1 MKKLLLIFTIAMMAF
16 VTAKAEEIEATVTVS
31 DRGYV
36 QIVAQAPYFGSIN
49 EVKEFSRS
57 MVNLKTGQP
66 EVTNV
71 LQYMEG
77 TSEDPNDPAYW
88 CSINV
93 SHSGL
98 FNITSS
104 TVSFTDVFY
113 LPGATTEN
121 VIEKLRSMDLFY
133 TYRYGH
139 GLLNDNTGVY
149 TLSLSSNVVTGVD
162 DVDAAKEVAGVTY
175 FNLNGQQA
183 AEPFSG
189 VNVKVTTYTDGTKQ
203 SVKMV
208 K

>member
-1 MKKLLLIFTIAMMAF
+1 MKKFLLIFAIAMMAF
-16 VTAKAEEIEATVTVS
+16 VSAKAEEIEATVTVS

-36 QIVAQAPYFGSIN
+36 EIEAKGTFFGAIN
-49 EVKEFSRS
+49 EVKEFTRS
-57 MVNLKTGQP
+57 LQGET
-66 EVTNV
+66 TDV
-71 LQYMEG
+71 LQYMKG
-77 TSEDPNDPAYW
+77 TSDDPNNPAHW
-88 CSINV
+88 CNINV
-93 SHSGL
+93 
-98 FNITSS
+98 NSS
-104 TVSFTDVFY
+104 LTQSSVTFTDVFY
-113 LPGATTEN
+113 LPGATKEN
-121 VIEKLRSMDLFY
+121 VVEMLRSMDLFY

-139 GLLNDNTGVY
+139 YLLNDNTGVY
-149 TLSLSSNVVTGVD
+149 TLSLRSNVVTGVD

>member
-16 VTAKAEEIEATVTVS
+16 VTAKAEEIEATVTVT

-36 QIVAQAPYFGSIN
+36 QIEAKGTFFGAIN
-49 EVKEFSRS
+49 EVKEFTRS
-57 MVNLKTGQP
+57 LQGET
-66 EVTNV
+66 TDV
-71 LQYMEG
+71 LQYMKG
-77 TSEDPNDPAYW
+77 TSDDPNNPAHW
-88 CSINV
+88 CNINV
-93 SHSGL
+93 
-98 FNITSS
+98 NSS
-104 TVSFTDVFY
+104 LTQSSVTFTDVFY
-113 LPGATTEN
+113 LPGATKEN
-121 VIEKLRSMDLFY
+121 VVEMLRSMDLFY

-139 GLLNDNTGVY
+139 YLLNDNTGVY
-149 TLSLSSNVVTGVD
+149 TLSLRSNVVTGVD

-189 VNVKVTTYTDGTKQ
+189 VNVKVTTYTDGSKQ

>member
-16 VTAKAEEIEATVTVS
+16 VTAKAEEIEATVTVT

-36 QIVAQAPYFGSIN
+36 QIEAKGTFFGAIN
-49 EVKEFSRS
+49 EVKEFTRS
-57 MVNLKTGQP
+57 LSGET
-66 EVTNV
+66 TDV
-71 LQYMEG
+71 LPYMQG
-77 TSEDPNDPAYW
+77 TSDDPDNPAYW
-88 CSINV
+88 CKIDVN
-93 SHSGL
+93 SGL
-98 FNITSS
+98 TQSS
-104 TVSFTDVFY
+104 VTFTDVFY
-113 LPGATTEN
+113 LPGATTAN
-121 VIEKLRSMDLFY
+121 VVDMLRSMDLFY

-139 GLLNDNTGVY
+139 YLLNDDTGVY
-149 TLSLSSNVVTGVD
+149 TLSLRSNVVTGVD

>member
-1 MKKLLLIFTIAMMAF
+1 MKKFLLIFAIAMMAF
-16 VTAKAEEIEATVTVS
+16 VSAKAQNATEIEATVTVT

-36 QIVAQAPYFGSIN
+36 QIEAKGTFFGAIN
-49 EVKEFSRS
+49 EVKEFTRS
-57 MVNLKTGQP
+57 LSGET
-66 EVTNV
+66 TDV
-71 LQYMEG
+71 LPYMQG
-77 TSEDPNDPAYW
+77 TSDDPDNPAHW
-88 CSINV
+88 CKIDVN
-93 SHSGL
+93 SGL
-98 FNITSS
+98 PQSS
-104 TVSFTDVFY
+104 VTFTDVFY
-113 LPGATTEN
+113 LPGATKEN
-121 VIEKLRSMDLFY
+121 VVEMLRSMDLFY

-139 GLLNDNTGVY
+139 YLLNDNTGVY